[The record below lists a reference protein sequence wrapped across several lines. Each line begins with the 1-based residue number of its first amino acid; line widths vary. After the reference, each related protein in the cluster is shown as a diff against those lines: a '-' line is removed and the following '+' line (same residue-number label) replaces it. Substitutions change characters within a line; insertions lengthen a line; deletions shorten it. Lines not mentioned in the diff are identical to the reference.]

1 MAETQL
7 QRAPACDVAV
17 VGGGPAGLAAA
28 TALKRRGVERVVL
41 LEREP
46 EAGGIPR
53 HCGHPP
59 FGMREFHRVM
69 TGPAYARALV
79 EAARR
84 AGLEIRT
91 GVSVVALGEGGALDL
106 VSAADGPYRLAARRV
121 ILATGARETPRAA
134 RLVSGERPLGILNT
148 GALQGMVYLKHRI
161 PFRRPAIVGTELV
174 AFSAL
179 LTCRKAGIRPVAM
192 IEAGERPTARWP
204 SAALARL
211 MGVPLHCRTSLTT
224 IDGAARVE
232 QIQLRDGDGRNRTI
246 ACDGVLFTGGFQPE
260 ATLVRMSHLAFDTHS
275 GGPVV
280 DQFGRCSDPAYF
292 AAGNLL
298 RPVETAGWSWRE
310 GADTAGWVADDLAGR
325 LPGGGGTL
333 VINFDGPV
341 KFIVPQRFS
350 LPLDGSGMRHIQL
363 RVDRPVRGTLAI
375 GDGRRALWSHRVD
388 TRPERRLL
396 IPVSAL
402 GKPAAG
408 RTMTIALTNEQGI
421 DRAGGAAD
429 DSNPQ
434 LN

>member
-1 MAETQL
+1 M
-7 QRAPACDVAV
+7 CDVAV

-28 TALKRRGVERVVL
+28 TALKRRGVEQVVVI
-41 LEREP
+41 ERE
-46 EAGGIPR
+46 EDAGGIPR

-69 TGPAYARALV
+69 TGPSYARALV
-79 EAARR
+79 EEACR
-84 AGLEIRT
+84 AGVEIRT
-91 GVSVVALGEGGALDL
+91 GTSVLALGEGGALDV
-106 VSAADGPYRLAARRV
+106 VSAVKGPYGLVARRV
-121 ILATGARETPRAA
+121 VLATGARESSRAA

-148 GALQGMVYLKHRI
+148 GALQAMVYLKHRV
-161 PFRRPAIVGTELV
+161 PFRRPVIVGTELV

-179 LTCRKAGIRPVAM
+179 LTCRNAGIRPVAM

-211 MGVPLHCRTSLTT
+211 LGVKLHCRTSLIA
-224 IDGAARVE
+224 IDGASRVE
-232 QIQLRDGDGRNRTI
+232 RIRVRDGGGRSGTI
-246 ACDGVLFTGGFQPE
+246 DCDGVLFTGGFQPE
-260 ATLVRMSHLAFDTHS
+260 ATLVRMGHLAFDTRS
-275 GGPVV
+275 GGPAV

-310 GADTAGWVADDLAGR
+310 GADTAAWIADDLAGR
-325 LPGGGGTL
+325 LPRATNIVSVGLDT
-333 VINFDGPV
+333 PV
-341 KFIVPQRFS
+341 KFAVPQRLS
-350 LPLDGSGMRHIQL
+350 LPLDDRGMRHIQL
-363 RVDRPVRGTLAI
+363 RVDRPVRGTLVI
-375 GDGRRALWSHRVD
+375 SEGQRILWSRRVD

-402 GKPAAG
+402 GRPAAG
-408 RTMTIALTNEQGI
+408 KAITIALINEQGI
-421 DRAGGAAD
+421 GRAAGAVD

>member
-1 MAETQL
+1 MVETQI
-7 QRAPACDVAV
+7 QRTCDVAV

-28 TALKRRGVERVVL
+28 TALKRRGVEHVVL
-41 LEREP
+41 IEREAD
-46 EAGGIPR
+46 AGGIPR

-59 FGMREFHRVM
+59 FGMREFQRVM

-79 EAARR
+79 AEARR
-84 AGLEIRT
+84 AGVEIRT
-91 GVSVVALGEGGALDL
+91 GTSVVTLGEGGALEV
-106 VSAADGPYRLAARRV
+106 VSAAEGPYGLSARRV
-121 ILATGARETPRAA
+121 VLATGARETSRAA

-148 GALQGMVYLKHRI
+148 GALQAMVYLKHRV
-161 PFRRPAIVGTELV
+161 PFRRPVIVGTELV

-204 SAALARL
+204 SAALAGL
-211 MGVPLHCRTSLTT
+211 LGVKLHCRTSLVA
-224 IDGAARVE
+224 IDGASRVE
-232 QIQLRDGDGRNRTI
+232 RIRVLGGDGRTRTI
-246 ACDGVLFTGGFQPE
+246 ECDGVLFTGGFRPE
-260 ATLVRMSHLAFDTHS
+260 ATLVRMGHLAFDPHS

-325 LPGGGGTL
+325 LPRGTDIISIGL
-333 VINFDGPV
+333 DAPV
-341 KFIVPQRFS
+341 KFAVPQRLS
-350 LPLDGSGMRHIQL
+350 LPLDDRGVRHIQL
-363 RVDRPVRGTLAI
+363 RVDRPVCGTLAI
-375 GDGRRALWSHRVD
+375 SDGQRILWSRRVD

-402 GKPAAG
+402 GRPAAG
-408 RTMTIALTNEQGI
+408 KTITIALTNEQGI
-421 DRAGGAAD
+421 GRAAGAVD

>member
-1 MAETQL
+1 MAEAQTT
-7 QRAPACDVAV
+7 RICDVAV

-28 TALKRRGVERVVL
+28 TVLKRRGVGHVVL
-41 LEREP
+41 IEREA

-59 FGMREFHRVM
+59 FGMRELQRVM

-79 EAARR
+79 KEARR
-84 AGLEIRT
+84 AGVEIRT
-91 GVSVVALGEGGALDL
+91 GTSVVALGEGGALEV
-106 VSAADGPYRLAARRV
+106 VSAADGPYGLSARRV
-121 ILATGARETPRAA
+121 VLATGVRESSRAA

-148 GALQGMVYLKHRI
+148 GALQAMVYLKHRI
-161 PFRRPAIVGTELV
+161 PFRRPAVIGTELV

-204 SAALARL
+204 SAILAHL
-211 MGVPLHCRTSLTT
+211 LGVKLHCRTSLVA
-224 IDGAARVE
+224 IDGASRVE
-232 QIQLRDGDGRNRTI
+232 RIRVRGGDGRARAI
-246 ACDGVLFTGGFQPE
+246 ECDGVLFTGGFRPE
-260 ATLVRMSHLAFDTHS
+260 ATLVRMGHLAFDPHS

-310 GADTAGWVADDLAGR
+310 GADTAGWIADDLAGR
-325 LPGGGGTL
+325 LPHGTGTISIDL
-333 VINFDGPV
+333 DTPV
-341 KFIVPQRFS
+341 TFAVPQRLS
-350 LPLDGSGMRHIQL
+350 LPLDDRGMRHIQL

-375 GDGRRALWSHRVD
+375 SDGQRIVWSRRVD

-402 GKPAAG
+402 GRPAAG
-408 RTMTIALTNEQGI
+408 KTITIALTNEQGI
-421 DRAGGAAD
+421 DRAAGAVD